1 MKTLEIAQDIMLIL
15 CAVNMLIQGY
25 FDKFKFSDSKMFAKV
40 AKMRRQYEMIIR
52 FNMTQTEVN
61 FLKKALRQAQ
71 NKKSQTI

>member
-1 MKTLEIAQDIMLIL
+1 MLIL

-61 FLKKALRQAQ
+61 FLKRHYDKPKTKNRKQF
-71 NKKSQTI
+71 NKSN